1 MSDRSTGSRAG
12 WFPKLR
18 PARGPVRSKIG
29 IVTDS
34 SACLSGAWLESENFQ
49 VLSIPVIVNE
59 VIHQDDPQALLMGL
73 AMGQAVR
80 TSRPSP
86 GYFMRAY
93 RQLAASGC
101 EQIIS
106 VHMSSSLSG
115 TYESA
120 RLASGEVEVPVT
132 VVDSRTVALPL
143 GFAVRRMLTR
153 RAAGATFEELLDIAR
168 AAEDNAVFFAVPS
181 LEQLR
186 RGGRISALS
195 GVLGNLLSVKP
206 ILSISSGAIQA
217 VEKPRTFPRA
227 LARLVALARQAAE
240 DSETTVDVGVMHF
253 GALETAEELSVELA
267 ELSSEP
273 VVFED
278 LPAVLAAHT
287 GIGVIAVCIAPHYP
301 QVVAS
306 P

>member
-12 WFPKLR
+12 WFPKFR
-18 PARGPVRSKIG
+18 PARDPARSKIG

-34 SACLSGAWLESENFQ
+34 SACLSGPWLEYPDFT
-49 VLSIPVIVNE
+49 VLSIPVIVDD

-86 GYFMRAY
+86 GHFIHAY
-93 RQLAASGC
+93 RQLAAAGC
-101 EQIIS
+101 EKIIS
-106 VHMSSSLSG
+106 VHMSASLSG

-120 RLASGEVEVPVT
+120 RLAAGEVDVPVT
-132 VVDSRTVALPL
+132 VVDSRTVALAL
-143 GFAVRRMLTR
+143 GFAVRKMLSR
-153 RAAGATFEELLDIAR
+153 RAAGAGFEELVDIAR
-168 AAEDNAVFFAVPS
+168 AAEDNQVFFAVPS

-195 GVLGNLLSVKP
+195 GVLGSLLNVKP
-206 ILSISSGAIQA
+206 ILSISAGTIQA

-227 LARLVALARQAAE
+227 LARIVALARDAAE
-240 DSETTVDVGVMHF
+240 TAQTDLDVGVMHF
-253 GALETAEELSVELA
+253 GALEEAEEISEQLKDLSDR
-267 ELSSEP
+267 P
-273 VVFED
+273 VVLED

-287 GIGVIAVCIAPHYP
+287 GIGVVAACIAPNYP
-301 QVVAS
+301 QPAEAK
-306 P
+306 